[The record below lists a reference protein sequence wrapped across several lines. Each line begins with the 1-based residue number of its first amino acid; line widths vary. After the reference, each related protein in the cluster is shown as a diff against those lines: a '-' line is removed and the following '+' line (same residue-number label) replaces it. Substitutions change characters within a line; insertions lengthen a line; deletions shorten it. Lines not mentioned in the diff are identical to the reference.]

1 VKHLRSIAATL
12 AIAAA
17 AITGISLGI
26 DIRPQ
31 MDTTWGAPDTAND
44 TTWGAP
50 PIDLPVDLPTITP
63 LDTTW
68 G

>member
-1 VKHLRSIAATL
+1 MKQLRSIAVGL

-17 AITGISLGI
+17 AIGISLGI
-26 DIRPQ
+26 RITPQ
-31 MDTTWGAPDTAND
+31 MDTTWGAPDTTQAVPAD
-44 TTWGAP
+44 G
-50 PIDLPVDLPTITP
+50 LPVDLPPITP